1 MNDQADQ
8 PRMDRSTT
16 RAHFNARLSRY
27 LSLLR
32 RKWWVLVL
40 GVLVGAG
47 IQGVRL
53 WSSAPAFASVGKMIV
68 SIKLNIAE
76 GSVYTEELSNFLGT
90 QAALMQS
97 GVVLNRAHA
106 RVTLQKPEV
115 RWQPV
120 GLKVTVSPKTTIFVL
135 QATGGDPEYTRAF
148 LQACMEEYIALKK
161 EMRTQ
166 TSDTTV
172 AGLTE
177 EVIRLEKDLRNADAE
192 LLEFQSTNTLLLS
205 QEQGNSAGNYLAA
218 LNLRLATRK
227 SEYDLLQMLTVD
239 QNLDLQQAPSA
250 AVLPA
255 NGATD
260 TSPPAGGDRTDTD
273 YLRAKQQLLL
283 LQAEQEELGRYLR
296 TNHPKMIA
304 MNEEIVRREQLLKIF
319 RLQSAEQ
326 LESKKASLAVEI
338 QNLEKDMK
346 QWDVKALEIQAK
358 VAEYQRL
365 KGNSQR
371 IQALY
376 DRLLATMQTLDLNK
390 GISPE
395 SVTIMES
402 ASQAFP
408 DQSGVW
414 KQVAVGSLV
423 GVGLS
428 VLLLLLIN
436 RLDDRMISIA
446 ELKEMFDEEVL
457 GQIPRVTSRGPK
469 REVALVGP
477 EDERHDFVEAYRN
490 LRSSLLYM
498 AEPGAGPKILLV
510 TSSVPNEG
518 KSLTSA
524 NLSIT
529 MASTGSRVL
538 LVDADL
544 RKGALHT
551 RFGVAPRP
559 GLTEVLGQ
567 GLNWE
572 EAVQATKFPNLS
584 LLPRGTFAP
593 NAGELLISSATK
605 EFLRDAAA
613 KYDYVIL
620 DTVPVMAA
628 DDVTSLAPH
637 VGGVIFVI
645 RAEFTSAHVARA
657 ALYSLYQRQVRVLG
671 VAFNSARPSFEEY
684 YYYRYKGYY
693 YTEYP
698 VAGASPK
705 AETEQTGKA

>member
-1 MNDQADQ
+1 
-8 PRMDRSTT
+8 
-16 RAHFNARLSRY
+16 
-27 LSLLR
+27 
-32 RKWWVLVL
+32 
-40 GVLVGAG
+40 
-47 IQGVRL
+47 
-53 WSSAPAFASVGKMIV
+53 MIV

-106 RVTLQKPEV
+106 RVALQKPEV

-338 QNLEKDMK
+338 QNIEKDMK

-414 KQVAVGSLV
+414 KQVTVGSLV

-498 AEPGAGPKILLV
+498 AEAGARPKILLV

-593 NAGELLISSATK
+593 NAGELLISNATK

-671 VAFNSARPSFEEY
+671 VAFNSARPSFEDY